1 MSSSADGAI
10 DIRVGSNFTGAI
22 YETEDNDLYDSSEK
36 LSPNMPKLGQ
46 GSSFVSWMIA
56 GLLVQTLDQTPTPQ
70 ARMQLLE
77 NDALSA
83 GALRHSLDGGW
94 PNRRPG

>member
-1 MSSSADGAI
+1 MYAETAHTAAYSPSGAGFLANKTAAGYWQHHAVVMSSSADGAI

-56 GLLVQTLDQTPTPQ
+56 GLLVQTLD
-70 ARMQLLE
+70 
-77 NDALSA
+77 
-83 GALRHSLDGGW
+83 
-94 PNRRPG
+94 